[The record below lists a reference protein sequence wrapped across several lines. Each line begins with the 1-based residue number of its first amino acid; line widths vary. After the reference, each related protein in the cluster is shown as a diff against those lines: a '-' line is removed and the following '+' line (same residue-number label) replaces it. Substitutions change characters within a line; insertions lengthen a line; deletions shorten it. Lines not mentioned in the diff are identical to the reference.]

1 MLGNICTLNEN
12 YALFCIMKGFFTIKW
27 MICGVFLL
35 TISVNGFAQKNDL
48 RKKLQTIVSAH
59 SATIGFSLVDLQ
71 NGDTLTVNGTKH
83 LPMQSVYKFHLAL
96 AILNQVDKGKL
107 QLDQKI
113 LVKKSDLLPDTW
125 SPLRDKYPNGEVE
138 IPLSEIL
145 SFTVSQSDNNG
156 CDILFR
162 LIGGPA
168 KVNRYIHNLGIK
180 EVAITATEEQMHQND
195 QVQFTNWTTPAAA
208 TQLLKLFYGK
218 KILSKT
224 SHEFLW
230 KVMTETSTGPNKI
243 KGLLPAGTL
252 VAHKTGSSGA
262 NKSGLTAASNDI
274 GIVTLPDGK
283 HFAVAAFVSMTKED
297 EKAIDSIIAE
307 LIKESWDYLTAGKP

>member
-1 MLGNICTLNEN
+1 
-12 YALFCIMKGFFTIKW
+12 MKGFFRIKSVV
-27 MICGVFLL
+27 CGVFLL
-35 TISVNGFAQKNDL
+35 MISVNAFAQKSEL
-48 RKKLQTIVSAH
+48 REKLQRIVNAH
-59 SATIGFSLVDLQ
+59 SATIGFSLTDLR

-96 AILNQVDKGKL
+96 AVLDQVDQGKL
-107 QLDQKI
+107 KLDQKI
-113 LVKKSDLLPDTW
+113 MVKKSDLLPDTW

-168 KVNRYIHNLGIK
+168 KVNRYIHHLGIK
-180 EVAITATEEQMHQND
+180 DVAITATEEQMHQND
-195 QVQFTNWTTPAAA
+195 QIQFTNWTTPQAA
-208 TQLLKLFYGK
+208 TELLGLFYAK
-218 KILSKT
+218 KILSPA
-224 SHEFLW
+224 SHEFLC
-230 KVMTETSTGPNKI
+230 KVMTETSTGADKI

-252 VAHKTGSSGA
+252 AAHKTGSSGA

-297 EKAIDSIIAE
+297 EKATDLIIAE
-307 LIKESWDYLTAGKP
+307 LTKASWDYLTTGKP